1 VDLAADGQP
10 VGDAGNSEAAVFVG
24 GALIGGGGLV
34 SGERLQSGVNDG
46 AIFGRTVHH
55 RRTRR
60 RGSARA
66 LVRAPS
72 RSQVAAGIGVRE
84 DVRAELQFGI
94 DATRR

>member
-10 VGDAGNSEAAVFVG
+10 VGDARNSEAAVFVG

-60 RGSARA
+60 RGSAR
-66 LVRAPS
+66 RPS
-72 RSQVAAGIGVRE
+72 SGRRRGRKLRRE
-84 DVRAELQFGI
+84 SASAKV
-94 DATRR
+94 